1 MPRQFAQIFMKLF
14 YHTSEQNQSKT
25 NKFIYTEHPAG
36 SYNGTAR
43 KTMEAIELEQQMKT
57 GYIGHTRQLYT
68 LRWVGLREG
77 RAKGCEVIEVCTAGG
92 LQIDILPDTG
102 LDIGQCR
109 YRGVNM
115 SWMSKNGY
123 DSPAVIAPY
132 ETEFLHTFPG
142 VLLYTCGLR
151 SAGPA
156 NQDRDEWHPLHGRYH
171 GLAAEQVC
179 ASVENDE
186 IIVKGIIRE
195 TALFGHVL
203 EVRRT
208 IRVPCFGTSITVED
222 QVSNL
227 TPRDEEIMQIYH
239 CNFGYPL
246 LSEKA
251 TLILPEGRQTIP
263 RTEFA
268 KAGLGRACEFDPPI
282 DGEEERVFFQK
293 MQNEFWATL
302 RNPELSVEM
311 TISWS
316 GDTLPILSQWSSMA
330 SGDYVL
336 GLEPTN
342 CYIMG
347 RSAERKNGTLPALKA
362 FETITNTVKFDF
374 VEEKQNG

>member
-1 MPRQFAQIFMKLF
+1 MKAL
-14 YHTSEQNQSKT
+14 QR
-25 NKFIYTEHPAG
+25 I
-36 SYNGTAR
+36 
-43 KTMEAIELEQQMKT
+43 
-57 GYIGHTRQLYT
+57 GYIGNPAQLVT
-68 LRWVGLREG
+68 LRRVTVSEG
-77 RAKGCEVIEVCTAGG
+77 RAKGTAIIEVKTAGG
-92 LQIDILPDTG
+92 LELDILPDAG

-123 DSPAVIAPY
+123 DSPAAISPY
-132 ETEFLHTFPG
+132 ETEFVNTFPG
-142 VLLYTCGLR
+142 GLLYTCGLR

-156 NQDRDEWHPLHGRYH
+156 NRDGGEWHPLHGRYH
-171 GLAAEQVC
+171 SLQAEQVC
-179 ASVENDE
+179 AEIVNDE
-186 IIVKGIIRE
+186 VIVKGTLRE
-195 TALFGHVL
+195 TALFGHCL

-208 IRVPCFGTSITVED
+208 LRIPAFGASVTVED
-222 QVSNL
+222 TVTNQ

-251 TLILPEGRQTIP
+251 KLVLPEERETNP

-268 KAGLGRACEFDPPI
+268 KTGLGRECEFDAPI

-293 MQNEFWATL
+293 MQKEFWARL
-302 RNPELSVEM
+302 DNPELDVSM

-316 GDTLPILSQWSSMA
+316 GETLPILSQWRSMA

-347 RSAERKNGTLPALKA
+347 RRDERENGTLPVLKA
-362 FETITNTVKFDF
+362 WESITNTVKIEFTED
-374 VEEKQNG
+374 